1 MDVPPRNQIE
11 PLLNRKLITK
21 AFLWYGMLG
30 SAVSA
35 FSYFFVNFLYGWPNV
50 PLAAAGDPVYVKAT
64 ATTLAAIVFAQVGAV
79 HNCRT
84 EKQSI
89 FKVGIFSNK
98 QINIGIIIELILI
111 VALVYLPPL
120 QAIFHTASFKW
131 SDWLLLSIWPFLI
144 LLIEEARKAIM
155 RKKAHDI
162 NQ

>member
-1 MDVPPRNQIE
+1 MTKVNEKE
-11 PLLNRKLITK
+11 PNIRLGEQITK
-21 AFLWYGMLG
+21 LP
-30 SAVSA
+30 VT
-35 FSYFFVNFLYGWPNV
+35 
-50 PLAAAGDPVYVKAT
+50 GDPVYVRAT
-64 ATTLAAIVFAQVGAV
+64 AMTLAAIVFAQVGAV

-98 QINIGIIIELILI
+98 QINIGIIIKLILI

-131 SDWLLLSIWPFLI
+131 SDWLLLSVWPFLI